1 MFVKTKRRVYPG
13 LLVVFLG
20 PPSSVSC
27 LNTDPAA
34 HGLSLNGSALEF
46 EYSRVRTYSFHGAF
60 LKWARPF
67 PLCASSP
74 I

>member
-1 MFVKTKRRVYPG
+1 MFMKIMPRIYLG
-13 LLVVFLG
+13 LLVIFLG
-20 PPSSVSC
+20 PPSSASY
-27 LNTDPAA
+27 LNTDPAGY
-34 HGLSLNGSALEF
+34 GLSLNGSALLF
-46 EYSRVRTYSFHGAF
+46 EYLRVRTYSFHEAF